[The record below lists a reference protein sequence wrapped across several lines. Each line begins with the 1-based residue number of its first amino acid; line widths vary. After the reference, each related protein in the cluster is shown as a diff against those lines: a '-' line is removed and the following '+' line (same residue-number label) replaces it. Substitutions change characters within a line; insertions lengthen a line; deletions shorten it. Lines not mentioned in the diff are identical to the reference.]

1 MSTFARTGKAQI
13 KYNNQPLIAVT
24 KWTED
29 LKSNSSIIDC
39 VGVSA
44 VSRKPSTVTVT
55 FTSAVL
61 VDGEEQDYRAVVKS
75 GATVV
80 MEVWETGGW
89 KPMYKGILN
98 SYKRDGGVDVDD
110 MSDVA
115 FTGKSVG

>member
-1 MSTFARTGKAQI
+1 MIVTRTGKAQI
-13 KYNNQPLIAVT
+13 KYENQPLIALT

-29 LKSNSSIIDC
+29 FKSNSSIIDC

-44 VSRKPSTVTVT
+44 VSRKPSNGTITW
-55 FTSAVL
+55 SNAVL
-61 VDGEEQDYRAVVKS
+61 VEGEEQNYRAAVKNGS
-75 GATVV
+75 IVV

-110 MSDVA
+110 MSDVG
-115 FTGKSVG
+115 FVGKSIG